1 MEEERDA
8 TMKGTEDMSSDEED
22 APLPQPGDMHVE
34 FKKSNL
40 PDTVNKSK
48 IQFIPFRLLQEN
60 KNVLCEKIVELE
72 QEISKLKEENCVLKR
87 KLKDK
92 PITSSPPPA
101 AEGPRSTTRGAASG
115 GTRPPDI
122 TSVSTPVASGG
133 GPAACTSEAS

>member
-1 MEEERDA
+1 MAGNALPQWLNVADDA
-8 TMKGTEDMSSDEED
+8 ENKKSLDTFHEQVMKDIPIIASKLDTRLLPLLPDEDD

-34 FKKSNL
+34 FKKSSL
-40 PDTVNKSK
+40 PNTVNKSK

-92 PITSSPPPA
+92 PTTSSSPPSPKK
-101 AEGPRSTTRGAASG
+101 ET
-115 GTRPPDI
+115 
-122 TSVSTPVASGG
+122 
-133 GPAACTSEAS
+133 